1 MRRLYLFLLIFFILL
16 IVSFFAVAGEHSY
29 LENDC
34 RQWLCIVG
42 HDLRATLSFP
52 FVRLYEKSGFQ
63 LSLLYPFIL
72 LANYLLYTFIIYFI
86 ITRLAR
92 SFFFKK

>member
-1 MRRLYLFLLIFFILL
+1 MRRLYLFLLIFFVLL
-16 IVSFFAVAGEHSY
+16 ILSFFAVAGEHSY

-34 RQWLCIVG
+34 REWLCIVG

-52 FVRLYEKSGFQ
+52 FVSPYEKSGFQ
-63 LSLLYPFIL
+63 LSLLYPIIL
-72 LANYLLYTFIIYFI
+72 LANYLLYTFILYFI

-92 SFFFKK
+92 NFFF

>member
-1 MRRLYLFLLIFFILL
+1 MRRLYLFLLIFFVLL
-16 IVSFFAVAGEHSY
+16 ILSLFAVAGEHSY

-52 FVRLYEKSGFQ
+52 FVWMYEKSGFQ
-63 LSLLYPFIL
+63 LTLLYPVIL
-72 LANYLLYTFIIYFI
+72 LANYLLYTFMIYII

-92 SFFFKK
+92 NFFYKK